1 MVKYWDVNQFDI
13 SKDIIS
19 GIAITSL
26 IFAASIYMPIVGF
39 FSALFIPLPTLYYRS
54 KLGRAKGA
62 AVPILASILMIAAIG
77 KVSIDTLLFIELLF
91 LGFVL
96 SELVE
101 LNLSVEK
108 TVLYACALVIT
119 TGTIVIFIYSNIR
132 DLQIY
137 SLITEYVKKNLE
149 LTLALYE
156 NMGVSQE
163 SIHMLS
169 NSLESIQ
176 YVLVRIIPALV
187 VSSTLFISWT
197 SLLLAKPLLRSRKL
211 FFPSYDSLKLWK
223 APEHLVWGI
232 IACGVTLL
240 LPNKAIKVFGLNGLL
255 ILMTV
260 YFFQGIAIV
269 SFYFEKK
276 KFPRMLRFV
285 LYSFIALQ
293 QIILLVVIGL
303 GLFDIWLNF
312 RKLGVNEDH

>member
-19 GIAITSL
+19 GIAITGL

-149 LTLALYE
+149 MTLALYE

-312 RKLGVNEDH
+312 RKLGVNEDS